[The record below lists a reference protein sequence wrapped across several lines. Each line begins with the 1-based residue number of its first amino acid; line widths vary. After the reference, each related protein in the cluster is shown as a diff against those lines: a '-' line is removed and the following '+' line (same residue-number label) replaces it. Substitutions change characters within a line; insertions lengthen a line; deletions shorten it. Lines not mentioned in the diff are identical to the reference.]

1 MPENRANWPK
11 LVPQGSE
18 FFRRAEAAFSLWD
31 LDLVL
36 VDWSEKLA
44 ARSAFSEQS
53 PTKLGDIYPALAKP
67 PAADLV
73 QRVISTGRPQ
83 SVRLAASTDDR
94 YDLLLLPAKEG
105 LAIVEIGAADRN
117 ETATAHEQERA
128 LLLHQATH
136 DVLTGLPNRR
146 QFSDELGRLLP
157 TNDKSGLALM
167 QIDLDDFKPVNDTLG
182 HGAGD
187 IVLKLAAGRIRS
199 VLGMDETAFRLA
211 GDEFA
216 IIQTAQEQPG
226 KAERLA
232 DALVGEFKKPFV
244 VDGIT
249 VFVGASIGIAIA
261 PRDGDEGEQL
271 MKAADVAL
279 YAAKKEGRRRAR
291 TFDPSMLVVLE
302 QRELLRRSLRVALQ
316 HGEFFLEYQPLFD
329 RSRTVTGFE
338 ALLRWRHPRLG
349 VIPPIAFIPMAEADG
364 LMSEIGQWAL
374 EEACR
379 QALNWP
385 DHYTVAV
392 NLSPAEFLTA
402 GFTDR
407 VSQTLDLI
415 GFPAERL
422 ELEITETVLLERTT
436 NNLDTLNILNVLG
449 IQISL
454 DDFGTEYSSLSYLK
468 NFPFDNIKIDKYFV
482 NDLMGD
488 EKSRTIVRSVI
499 ALSHGL
505 GMRVTAEGV
514 ETAEQ
519 AAWLL
524 EEGCD
529 RLQGHFLSPPM
540 HVDRIGQFLGPPKVR
555 RGNSGGSR
563 AMTGPEGAGMAI
575 GQGGAG

>member
-1 MPENRANWPK
+1 MPENRENWPT
-11 LVPQGSE
+11 LVPHGSE
-18 FFRRAEAAFSLWD
+18 FFSRVAAVFSLWD

-36 VDWSEKLA
+36 IDWSETLA
-44 ARSAFSEQS
+44 KRSGFNRQQ
-53 PTKLGDIYPALAKP
+53 PTRLGDIYPMLKAAP
-67 PAADLV
+67 SADLV
-73 QRVISTGRPQ
+73 QLVIKNGTPQ
-83 SVRLAASTDDR
+83 SLRIGVSTDNG

-105 LAIVEIGAADRN
+105 LAVIEIAVADRI
-117 ETATAHEQERA
+117 ESTPAHEQERA

-136 DVLTGLPNRR
+136 DALTGLPNRR
-146 QFSDELGRLLP
+146 QFSDQLGRFLP
-157 TNDKSGLALM
+157 TGGGCGLALM

-187 IVLKLAAGRIRS
+187 IVLKLAAARIRS
-199 VLGMDETAFRLA
+199 VLGTGETAFRLA

-216 IIQTAQEQPG
+216 VIQTSHEQPAE
-226 KAERLA
+226 AERLA

-316 HGEFFLEYQPLFD
+316 HGEFFLEYQPLVD

-364 LMSEIGQWAL
+364 LMSEIGQWVL
-374 EEACR
+374 EQACR
-379 QALNWP
+379 EALSWP

-415 GFPAERL
+415 GLPAERL
-422 ELEITETVLLERTT
+422 ELEITETVLLERTI
-436 NNLDTLNILNVLG
+436 NNLDTLNTLNVLG

-482 NDLMGD
+482 NDLLSD

-540 HVDRIGQFLGPPKVR
+540 HVDHIRQFIAPRKRR
-555 RGNSGGSR
+555 RGNGGGGR
-563 AMTGPEGAGMAI
+563 DATGMAI

>member
-1 MPENRANWPK
+1 MPENRENWPT
-11 LVPQGSE
+11 LVPHGSE
-18 FFRRAEAAFSLWD
+18 FFSRVAAVFSLWD

-36 VDWSEKLA
+36 IDWSETLA
-44 ARSAFSEQS
+44 KRSGFNRQQ
-53 PTKLGDIYPALAKP
+53 PTRLGDIYPMLKAP
-67 PAADLV
+67 PSADLV
-73 QRVISTGRPQ
+73 QLVIKNGTPQ
-83 SVRLAASTDDR
+83 SLRIGVSTDNG

-105 LAIVEIGAADRN
+105 LAVIEIAVADRI
-117 ETATAHEQERA
+117 ESTPAHEQERA

-136 DVLTGLPNRR
+136 DALTGLPNRR
-146 QFSDELGRLLP
+146 QFSDQLGRFLP
-157 TNDKSGLALM
+157 TSGGCGLALM

-187 IVLKLAAGRIRS
+187 IVLKLAAARIRS
-199 VLGMDETAFRLA
+199 VLGSGETAFRLA

-216 IIQTAQEQPG
+216 VIQTSHEQPAE
-226 KAERLA
+226 AERLA

-302 QRELLRRSLRVALQ
+302 QRELLRRSLRVALH
-316 HGEFFLEYQPLFD
+316 HGEFFLEYQPLVD

-364 LMSEIGQWAL
+364 LMSEIGQWVL
-374 EEACR
+374 EQACR
-379 QALNWP
+379 EALSWP

-415 GFPAERL
+415 GLPAERL
-422 ELEITETVLLERTT
+422 ELEITETVLLERTI
-436 NNLDTLNILNVLG
+436 NNLDTLNTLNVLG

-482 NDLMGD
+482 NDLLSD

-540 HVDRIGQFLGPPKVR
+540 HVDHIRQFIAPRKGR
-555 RGNSGGSR
+555 RGNGGGGR
-563 AMTGPEGAGMAI
+563 DATGMAI

>member
-1 MPENRANWPK
+1 MPENRENWPT
-11 LVPQGSE
+11 LVPHGSE
-18 FFRRAEAAFSLWD
+18 FFSRVAAVFSLWD

-36 VDWSEKLA
+36 IDWSETLA
-44 ARSAFSEQS
+44 KRSGFNRQQ
-53 PTKLGDIYPALAKP
+53 PTRLGDIYPMLKAAP
-67 PAADLV
+67 SADLV
-73 QRVISTGRPQ
+73 QLVIKNGTPQ
-83 SVRLAASTDDR
+83 SLRIGVSTDNG

-105 LAIVEIGAADRN
+105 LAVIEIAVADRI
-117 ETATAHEQERA
+117 ESTPAHEQERA

-136 DVLTGLPNRR
+136 DALTGLPNRR
-146 QFSDELGRLLP
+146 QFSDQLGRFLP
-157 TNDKSGLALM
+157 TSGGCGLALM

-187 IVLKLAAGRIRS
+187 IVLKLAAARIRS
-199 VLGMDETAFRLA
+199 VLGTGETAFRLA

-216 IIQTAQEQPG
+216 VIQTSHEQPAE
-226 KAERLA
+226 AERLA

-316 HGEFFLEYQPLFD
+316 HGEFFLEYQPLVD

-364 LMSEIGQWAL
+364 LMSEIGQWVL
-374 EEACR
+374 EQACR
-379 QALNWP
+379 EALSWP

-415 GFPAERL
+415 GLPAERL
-422 ELEITETVLLERTT
+422 ELEITETVLLERTI
-436 NNLDTLNILNVLG
+436 NNLDTLNTLNVLG

-482 NDLMGD
+482 NDLLSD

-540 HVDRIGQFLGPPKVR
+540 HVDHIRQFIAPRKRR
-555 RGNSGGSR
+555 RGNGGGGR
-563 AMTGPEGAGMAI
+563 DATGMAI

>member
-18 FFRRAEAAFSLWD
+18 FFSRAEAVFSLWD
-31 LDLVL
+31 FDLVL
-36 VDWSEKLA
+36 VDWSEELA
-44 ARSAFSEQS
+44 GRSGFNEQP
-53 PTKLGDIYPALAKP
+53 PTKLGDVYPALANP
-67 PAADLV
+67 PSADLV
-73 QRVISTGRPQ
+73 QLVINTGRPQ
-83 SVRLAASTDDR
+83 SIRLGVSTHDR

-117 ETATAHEQERA
+117 ETTTAQEQERA

-157 TNDKSGLALM
+157 TDDNSALALM

-216 IIQTAQEQPG
+216 VIQTAQEQPRE
-226 KAERLA
+226 AERLA
-232 DALVGEFKKPFV
+232 DALVGEFMKPFV

-316 HGEFFLEYQPLFD
+316 HGEFFLEYQPLVD
-329 RSRTVTGFE
+329 SSRTVTGFE

-364 LMSEIGQWAL
+364 LMSEIGQWVL
-374 EEACR
+374 EQACR
-379 QALNWP
+379 EALSWP

-415 GFPAERL
+415 GLPAERL

-436 NNLDTLNILNVLG
+436 NNLDTLNTLNVLG

-468 NFPFDNIKIDKYFV
+468 NFPFDNIKIDKYFI
-482 NDLMGD
+482 NDLLDD
-488 EKSRTIVRSVI
+488 EKSQTIVRSVI

-540 HVDRIGQFLGPPKVR
+540 DVDRIGQFIGHRKAR
-555 RGNSGGSR
+555 RGNGGATR
-563 AMTGPEGAGMAI
+563 TMTGPEGAGMAI